1 MQGKTYSYT
10 VFPNTGNRK
19 GTDEFV
25 VLLSDKTDKDEISQA
40 YRKRWGI
47 EVFFL
52 HCKTNGFNL
61 EDLNFKD
68 LMKVQLLIAVV
79 AVAYV
84 LALLNGLLHEEIK
97 PARVKSV
104 KTNRE
109 KKWKSISL
117 FRLGFDNLKNT
128 ILFLPD
134 LLDFMLSFLAKGH
147 YRKRE
152 LAFSHE
158 SVQ

>member
-1 MQGKTYSYT
+1 MKSRTYSYT

-84 LALLNGLLHEEIK
+84 LAMLSGLHQQEIK
-97 PARVKSV
+97 PVPEKI
-104 KTNRE
+104 NRD

-117 FRLGFDNLKNT
+117 FRLGFDNLKNA

-134 LLDFMLSFLAKGH
+134 LLDFMLSFLAKGY
-147 YRKRE
+147 YRRKE
-152 LAFSHE
+152 LVFAHK